1 MPVKFL
7 SKNSIQKKVVII
19 ITIIVTINLIWI
31 QSLII
36 NLRCIRK

>member
-1 MPVKFL
+1 MPVKFQ
-7 SKNSIQKKVVII
+7 SKNGIQKKVVII